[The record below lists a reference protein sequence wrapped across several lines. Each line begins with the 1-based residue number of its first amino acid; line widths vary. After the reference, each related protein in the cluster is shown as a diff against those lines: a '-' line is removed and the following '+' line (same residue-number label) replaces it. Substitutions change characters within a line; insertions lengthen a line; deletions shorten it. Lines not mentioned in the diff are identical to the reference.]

1 MVPKR
6 PLRVASNFALIMKTP
21 SYFLIS
27 SLAVVGLLTPEVRAD
42 ENLFG
47 WARGAETLPQ
57 GHVDL
62 YQFNTLRTGKAAEDG
77 SYNSYDFETEIE
89 YGLTDKFQLGLSVAQ
104 NYFTG
109 SALEGDDDGLTQ
121 TGYRFG
127 GVAASGKYRFT
138 SPFIDDF
145 GLALVQQVGFN
156 RHDETAGIVENH
168 IFFAPTLVFQ
178 KNFLDNTL
186 ITVANVGIDFG
197 WGKKP
202 AEEYSKEM
210 GLESRMGVSYRFA
223 PQWFVG
229 FEGRV
234 RSEYPQFD
242 ITDNEHVAVF
252 VGPNVH
258 YGSEKFWATL
268 SWAYQAYGHESDG
281 QQEAH
286 RAFAEQVQNEIRLKV
301 GFNF

>member
-1 MVPKR
+1 MN
-6 PLRVASNFALIMKTP
+6 ASPRFLFASLI
-21 SYFLIS
+21 F
-27 SLAVVGLLTPEVRAD
+27 AGLFSPTSHAD

-47 WARGAETLPQ
+47 YVKGSETLPK
-57 GHVDL
+57 GHIDL
-62 YQFNTLRTGKAAEDG
+62 YQFSTLRTGKANEDG
-77 SYNSYDFETEIE
+77 SYNAYDFETEIE
-89 YGLTDKFQLGLSVAQ
+89 YGLSDQFQLGFSVSQ
-104 NYFTG
+104 NYFSG
-109 SALEGDDDGLTQ
+109 SALEDDGDGLTQ

-145 GLALVQQVGFN
+145 GLALIQQVGYN

-168 IFFAPTLVFQ
+168 IYLAPTLVLQ

-186 ITVANVGIDFG
+186 ITVASAGFDLG

-210 GLESRMGVSYRFA
+210 GLETRFGVSYRFA
-223 PQWFVG
+223 PKWFVG
-229 FEGRV
+229 LEGRV

-242 ITDNEHVAVF
+242 VTDNEHVVVF
-252 VGPNVH
+252 VGPNLH

-268 SWAYQAYGHESDG
+268 SWAYQAYGHESGPD
-281 QQEAH
+281 QQVDD

>member
-1 MVPKR
+1 MTSTKH
-6 PLRVASNFALIMKTP
+6 LL
-21 SYFLIS
+21 LIS
-27 SLAVVGLLTPEVRAD
+27 LASTALLSVESRAD

-47 WARGAETLPQ
+47 WTKGSETLPK

-62 YQFNTLRTGKAAEDG
+62 YQFTTLRTGKADGDG
-77 SYNSYDFETEIE
+77 SYNAYDFETEIE
-89 YGLTDKFQLGLSVAQ
+89 YGYTDELQLALSVAQ

-109 SALEGDDDGLTQ
+109 SMLENDGEDLTQ

-127 GVAASGKYRFT
+127 GVAVAGKYRFK
-138 SPFIDDF
+138 SPFIDSY
-145 GLALVQQVGFN
+145 GLALNQALGYN

-168 IFFAPTLVFQ
+168 IFVAPTLIFQ

-186 ITVANVGIDFG
+186 ITTASAGMDFG

-210 GLESRMGVSYRFA
+210 GIESRMGISYRFA
-223 PQWFVG
+223 PGWFAG
-229 FEGRV
+229 LEARV

-242 ITDNEHVAVF
+242 LTTNEHVAVF
-252 VGPNVH
+252 AGPNIH

-268 SWAYQAYGHESDG
+268 AWAYQAYGHETDE
-281 QQEAH
+281 QQDDD

>member
-1 MVPKR
+1 MTTSTR
-6 PLRVASNFALIMKTP
+6 IFVAS
-21 SYFLIS
+21 
-27 SLAVVGLLTPEVRAD
+27 LALTPLLSMESQAD

-47 WARGAETLPQ
+47 WSKGSETLPA

-62 YQFNTLRTGKAAEDG
+62 YQFTTMRTGKAAEDG
-77 SYNSYDFETEIE
+77 SYNAYDFETEIE
-89 YGLTDKFQLGLSVAQ
+89 YGYTDKLQLGLSLAQ

-109 SALEGDDDGLTQ
+109 SALENDGDGLTQ
-121 TGYRFG
+121 NGYRFG
-127 GVAASGKYRFT
+127 GVAVSGKYRFK
-138 SPFIDDF
+138 SPFIDGY
-145 GLALVQQVGFN
+145 GLALNQAIGYN

-168 IFFAPTLVFQ
+168 IFLAPTLIFQ

-186 ITVANVGIDFG
+186 ITTASAGVDFG

-223 PQWFVG
+223 PGWFVG
-229 FEGRV
+229 LEGRV

-242 ITDNEHVAVF
+242 ITDNEHVVVF
-252 VGPNVH
+252 VGPNLH

-268 SWAYQAYGHESDG
+268 GWAYQLYGHESGPD
-281 QQEAH
+281 QQEDD